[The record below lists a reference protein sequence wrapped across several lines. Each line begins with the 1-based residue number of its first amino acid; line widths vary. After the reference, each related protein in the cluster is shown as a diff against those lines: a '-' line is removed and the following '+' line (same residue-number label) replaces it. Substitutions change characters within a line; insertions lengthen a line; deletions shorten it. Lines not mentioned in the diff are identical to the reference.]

1 MNIGITDATLAI
13 VTINKDMKSSNY
25 PVFYAE
31 NEKELQD
38 RALIISKTMGGMVHD
53 VLKGTLIIVRH

>member
-1 MNIGITDATLAI
+1 M
-13 VTINKDMKSSNY
+13 VTINKDMKSSIF